1 MADKKDFEIAL
12 KTVATGDGA
21 EKTEESIEK
30 VEAAAKAAA
39 LSAASAAGEFKKLGD
54 ILRRN
59 AGTADGLAKSVKNT
73 NLLVRE
79 TVKEFGKAGG
89 GANAFTSILKGD
101 FSAVGRSI
109 TDAISS
115 TKRWGAEVSKVGAG
129 KAAGAIGIFAAGVE
143 SMIGLAQNV
152 FRKIIADEKEM
163 FKGQVDGIKQAADA
177 LQKGLEAA
185 DIAAG
190 RRARLRDSDR
200 TLRLARAA
208 ERRDSA
214 IAFDRLATDE
224 ALLGTRDPAERARLN
239 REQARRAEDAGYE
252 AELASLDEEQAAG
265 NERMQDA
272 IEKRNRLKAARS
284 KVANMSQELSRL
296 EEDIETPEEA
306 QEMYM
311 NLAAKAGVADF
322 AADNVEKIQSVQDAK
337 EALNTLFTNLGRQ
350 IKDADV
356 EIAEAG
362 AADKAYVYKRA
373 QILSRRDTAVSARSV
388 EDQER
393 QRGYDLQN
401 TMRANELKERARQ
414 EAEDD
419 AQADLDF
426 AMQRMGHAEK
436 IAALNERRAVREREL
451 ADIESELAKLAG
463 IREEKLSEEQKAERA
478 RLEARRGT
486 LVGQVRAD
494 RNAARDMEWTG
505 DTEAY
510 GRYRQYETELRGEAE
525 SDYQML
531 RQWRERRLGAA
542 GRLGG
547 ARNEMGRQQGRLA
560 EAQSQLDYLV
570 QTVKDRNGGEFK
582 YESMSPEERARFN
595 DLRSDV
601 QARRGDVR
609 SATGA
614 YMDALQ
620 ERAMKD
626 VEFRGSLT
634 ESNRLTALGLAGGG
648 ELQWGVDTAK
658 NTEEMVRLMKELSD
672 KVGSARTETDSATF
686 GF

>member
-21 EKTEESIEK
+21 EKTERAVKKIET
-30 VEAAAKAAA
+30 AAKTATGHFRALA
-39 LSAASAAGEFKKLGD
+39 SAIVHPVKAMGELSKRMGSFKQLKLARETLRGMAKDTHGVNAVVALTQGNFEGVKNSILSAIE
-54 ILRRN
+54 N
-59 AGTADGLAKSVKNT
+59 
-73 NLLVRE
+73 
-79 TVKEFGKAGG
+79 
-89 GANAFTSILKGD
+89 
-101 FSAVGRSI
+101 
-109 TDAISS
+109 
-115 TKRWGAEVSKVGAG
+115 TKRWQATVKKVGVGRA
-129 KAAGAIGIFAAGVE
+129 AAGMTAIGTAMSTVVAITGKWVERLREATREMRQQRIDGIGGGVDAASSRMNAWDQAAERQARLRRADRDAEFARLAGRRTSMLAFDSIRTNQELLGVRDPSERNRINLEHARRVE
-143 SMIGLAQNV
+143 DASFEEEQQNLLAEEQD
-152 FRKIIADEKEM
+152 RKDKLRDAIERKNQLKKGRIRIESLSRLARQTVDDIQGELPEESSLAEMLQGIADTFGASYAEDAK
-163 FKGQVDGIKQAADA
+163 KGI
-177 LQKGLEAA
+177 LEAA
-185 DIAAG
+185 DKQKAINDVIA
-190 RRARLRDSDR
+190 D
-200 TLRLARAA
+200 
-208 ERRDSA
+208 
-214 IAFDRLATDE
+214 IA
-224 ALLGTRDPAERARLN
+224 
-239 REQARRAEDAGYE
+239 
-252 AELASLDEEQAAG
+252 
-265 NERMQDA
+265 
-272 IEKRNRLKAARS
+272 KRS
-284 KVANMSQELSRL
+284 K
-296 EEDIETPEEA
+296 DI
-306 QEMYM
+306 
-311 NLAAKAGVADF
+311 
-322 AADNVEKIQSVQDAK
+322 
-337 EALNTLFTNLGRQ
+337 
-350 IKDADV
+350 DV
-356 EIAEAG
+356 EIEELEIRG
-362 AADKAYVYKRA
+362 KSNAYKKEN
-373 QILSRRDTAVSARSV
+373 LSYRYNEVLSARSV

-419 AQADLDF
+419 AQAELEF
-426 AMQRMGHAEK
+426 AMQRMSHAEK

-451 ADIESELAKLAG
+451 ANIESELAKLAG
-463 IREEKLSEEQKAERA
+463 IREENLSEEQKAERA
-478 RLEARRGT
+478 RLEARRST

-570 QTVKDRNGGEFK
+570 QQVKNRNGGEFS
-582 YESMSPEERARFN
+582 YESMTPEERARFN

-601 QARRGDVR
+601 QSRRGDVR

-626 VEFRGSLT
+626 VEFRGGLV

-672 KVGSARTETDSATF
+672 KVGNARTETDSATF